1 MRTTLKRGIGRGAAV
16 NGNGRAVLPPDVIAP
31 ATPITRY
38 RQPVRE
44 RGFLQTVAR
53 ALLWLLVAATTAAA
67 GLLGGAYLYFHE
79 SVRDLKAHTP
89 AVKIAQEKLDV
100 PLPGAPAIALVVG
113 YDQRAGNEAEIT
125 GARSDTIMLLRAD
138 PDLKAVSMLSF
149 PRDLYVDVYC
159 PGQGSFPERISAAY
173 SACGPQGTLETVRNL
188 TGLPINYLV
197 TVNFHGFKQMVAKL
211 GGVWMDVDRRYYNPP
226 GTGYA
231 AIDLQP
237 GYQKLTGQEALDFV
251 RYRHADSDLYR
262 LARQQMFVGAFKQA
276 FADSFSIPKVPQLVG
291 VIKDNLEVG
300 AKDGDID
307 GDTFI
312 SWGLLALD
320 VPQGNFFQEKIDF
333 ACYGEDDLSAI
344 TVSKECVDQAVRA
357 FASPDVEAA
366 EKATVAALGL
376 RPKSSAPPPSKTTLV
391 VLNGNGVPG
400 AAADASFQL
409 TERGYQALPPQNGE
423 DANAPTQSYARTQ
436 VYFSPVADQAELA
449 ANKVADLLGGKEAV
463 DVATMPAELGPLAGE
478 SMLAVVLGLNF
489 SGSVS
494 PAPVDR
500 TPERRPPDVV
510 KNPDATRQL
519 LRDQQ
524 TKVPFPLMVPAV
536 IEKTSRVDWEVPLHV
551 YDVAGRKTL
560 RLTFVT
566 GASEYWGIQMMR
578 WNAAPAIRGANRKLH
593 LKGRVYA
600 LHYTGS
606 KLHMV
611 VVRDRGT
618 TYWVVNTLL
627 NSLSNETML
636 EIAKGLQPLKA
647 R

>member
-44 RGFLQTVAR
+44 RGFLHSLAR
-53 ALLWLLVAATTAAA
+53 ALGWLLVCVLTVAA
-67 GLLGGAYLYFHE
+67 GLLGGAYLYFHQ
-79 SVRDLKAHTP
+79 SVRDVVAHTP
-89 AVKIAQEKLDV
+89 AVKVAQEKLDV
-100 PLPGAPAIALVVG
+100 PLPGVPAIALVVG
-113 YDQRAGNEAEIT
+113 YDQRAGSEAEIN
-125 GARSDTIMLLRAD
+125 GARSDTIMLVRAD

-149 PRDLYVDVYC
+149 PRDLVVEIRC
-159 PGQGSFPERISAAY
+159 PNQAPFQDRISAAY
-173 SACGPQGTLETVRNL
+173 STCGAEGTLETVKNL
-188 TGLPINYLV
+188 TGLPVNYLA
-197 TVNFHGFKQMVAKL
+197 TVNFHGFKQAVAKL

-237 GYQKLTGQEALDFV
+237 GYQKLSGQEALDFV
-251 RYRHADSDLYR
+251 RYRHTDSDLYR
-262 LARQQMFVGAFKQA
+262 LARQQMFVAAFKQA
-276 FADSFSIPKVPQLVG
+276 FADSFSIPKVPKLVG
-291 VIKDNLEVG
+291 VIKDNLDVG
-300 AKDGDID
+300 APGGEID
-307 GDTFI
+307 GNTFI

-320 VPQGNFFQEKIDF
+320 VPKGHFFQEKIDLG
-333 ACYGEDDLSAI
+333 CYGEDDVSAI
-344 TVSKECVDQAVRA
+344 TVPKECIDQAVQA

-366 EKATVAALGL
+366 DKATVAALGL
-376 RPKSSAPPPSKTTLV
+376 RPKSAAPPPSKTTVV
-391 VLNGNGVPG
+391 VLNGNGVAG
-400 AAADASFQL
+400 AAADTSFQL
-409 TERGYQALPPQNGE
+409 GERGYQALPPQNGARA
-423 DANAPTQSYARTQ
+423 DAPTHNYARTQ
-436 VYFSPVADQAELA
+436 VYFSPVAAQAEPAATKLA
-449 ANKVADLLGGKEAV
+449 ELLGGKEAV
-463 DVATMPAELGPLAGE
+463 DVTTMPSELGPLAGE

-489 SGSVS
+489 SGSVA

-500 TPERRPPDVV
+500 TPERSPPEVV

-519 LRDQQ
+519 LRDAQA
-524 TKVPFPLMVPAV
+524 KVPFTVMVPTV
-536 IEKTSRVDWEVPLHV
+536 IEKTSRVDWEVPLHI
-551 YDVAGRKTL
+551 YNVAGRKTL

-578 WNAAPAIRGANRKLH
+578 WNGAPAIRGASKKLH
-593 LKGRVYA
+593 IKGRAYG

-627 NSLSNETML
+627 NKLSNETML
-636 EIAKGLQPLKA
+636 AIAKGLQPLKA

>member
-1 MRTTLKRGIGRGAAV
+1 MRTTLKRGIGRGAAA

-38 RQPVRE
+38 RQPAPTG
-44 RGFLQTVAR
+44 GFLHGLAR
-53 ALLWLLVAATTAAA
+53 ALGWLLVGVLTVGG
-67 GLLGGAYLYFHE
+67 GLLGGAYLYFHQ
-79 SVRDLKAHTP
+79 SVRDVAAHTP
-89 AVKIAQEKLDV
+89 EVKIAQEKLDV
-100 PLPGAPAIALVVG
+100 PLPGTPAIALIVG
-113 YDQRAGNEAEIT
+113 YDKRAGAEAEIT
-125 GARSDTIMLLRAD
+125 GARSDTIMLVRAD
-138 PDLKAVSMLSF
+138 PELKAVSMLSF
-149 PRDLYVDVYC
+149 PRDLYVDVHC
-159 PGQGSFPERISAAY
+159 PGQAPFAERISAAY

-237 GYQKLTGQEALDFV
+237 GYQKLSGQEALDFV
-251 RYRHADSDLYR
+251 RYRHADSDLFR
-262 LARQQMFVGAFKQA
+262 LARQQMFVAAFKQA
-276 FADSFSIPKVPQLVG
+276 FADSFSIPKVPKLVG

-300 AKDGDID
+300 AKGGDID

-320 VPQGNFFQEKIDF
+320 IPKGHFFQEKIDF
-333 ACYGEDDLSAI
+333 SCYGEDDVSAI
-344 TVSKECVDQAVRA
+344 TVAAECIDQAVQA
-357 FASPDVEAA
+357 FAAPDVAA
-366 EKATVAALGL
+366 ADKATAAALGL
-376 RPKSSAPPPSKTTLV
+376 KPKAVAPAPSKTTLV

-400 AAADASFQL
+400 AAADASYQL
-409 TERGYQALPPQNGE
+409 SQRGYQALPPQNGAQ
-423 DANAPTQSYARTQ
+423 ANAPTQSYGRTQ
-436 VYFSPVADQAELA
+436 VYFSPIADGAELA
-449 ANKVADLLGGKEAV
+449 ANKLAELIGGKEAV
-463 DVATMPAELGPLAGE
+463 DVAPMPAEIGPYAGE
-478 SMLAVVLGLNF
+478 TMLAVVLGLNF
-489 SGSVS
+489 AGSVA

-510 KNPDATRQL
+510 KNPDATLSL
-519 LRDQQ
+519 LRQAQ
-524 TKVPFPLMVPAV
+524 EKVPFPVMVPTV
-536 IEKTSRVDWEVPLHV
+536 LEKSSRPDWEVPLHV
-551 YDVAGRKTL
+551 YNVAGRKTL

-566 GASEYWGIQMMR
+566 GSSEYWGIQMMR

-593 LKGRVYA
+593 IKGRVYG

-611 VVRDRGT
+611 VVRDQGT

-627 NSLSNETML
+627 NNLSNETML